1 MISTHRHEAVGSMV
15 GINLTMGE
23 LTLDVKHGGIR
34 FPKEVMRPV
43 LHIRATG
50 SFCIEVS
57 WNTWVLGFDRLMAM
71 VIDVIG
77 KTKGLL
83 GQFVHAHECSAIGD
97 ALIVAGSNSD
107 IVVQCCIGGSSIW
120 SIASI
125 SSAGS
130 H

>member
-1 MISTHRHEAVGSMV
+1 
-15 GINLTMGE
+15 MGE
-23 LTLDVKHGGIR
+23 LTLNVKHGGIR

-43 LHIRATG
+43 LHVRATG

-83 GQFVHAHECSAIGD
+83 GQFVHAHKQRAVGNALFVTGCNNDAVLECVLAAS
-97 ALIVAGSNSD
+97 V
-107 IVVQCCIGGSSIW
+107 W

-125 SSAGS
+125 SSCRIALSLGS
-130 H
+130 REVCNW